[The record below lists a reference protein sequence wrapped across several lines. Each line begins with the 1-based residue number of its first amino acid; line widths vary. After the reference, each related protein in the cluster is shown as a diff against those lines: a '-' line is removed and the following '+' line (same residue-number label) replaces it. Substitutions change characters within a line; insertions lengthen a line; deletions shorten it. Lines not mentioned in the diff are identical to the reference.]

1 MNHGRPGFGGHMT
14 DHSHHIPV
22 AMDID
27 HHVMLSD
34 QMSSHM
40 NPNQITNQMVN
51 HCVPTEHRIVNP
63 HPHSF
68 QLPPQR
74 KRGPDKKVQIGEK
87 CQVCHEQAT
96 GFNYGAL
103 TCNPCKSFF
112 RRTIL
117 ENNLTQKCDRVVPC
131 DNRQIRRCIGCR
143 LAKCL
148 KVGMKQDYIR
158 QLRIRSIQRR
168 IDKIPKDKQ
177 LLKFSETLDP
187 FQENFLS
194 VLEGFWLIYR
204 DSATMNS
211 EVSIVT
217 NERAIME
224 RTVCDVIADF
234 GQKMSK
240 FKIPNPSFP
249 NSLEG
254 ISFVKDFV
262 DLHINMIMVF
272 LEAIPSIRWHQ
283 LQEDTKK
290 DIVKYVTMEIPLIRA
305 GSRFLCGIKTQE
317 DQFNKTGLSPKL
329 IGQMFELVGGF
340 CKMQPDSYETCLIAA
355 LCATSPDRGIRN
367 ATDYKILSNIQ
378 ETILEILR
386 IKLKIDRK
394 PMRVL
399 ASQIAYLQSLRS
411 YSYTAETEWFKFISH
426 KKKIISIQE
435 LQSDGNVSEEQSRGG
450 IEYLVSPSPRPSPIP
465 SPMRSSTIPSPMHT
479 MSHSPPMS
487 HGHYSP
493 DVRRQFSPPTQFSP
507 QFSPSSQRSPSTSMM
522 S

>member
-1 MNHGRPGFGGHMT
+1 MGHT
-14 DHSHHIPV
+14 
-22 AMDID
+22 
-27 HHVMLSD
+27 
-34 QMSSHM
+34 SSK
-40 NPNQITNQMVN
+40 
-51 HCVPTEHRIVNP
+51 
-63 HPHSF
+63 F
-68 QLPPQR
+68 L
-74 KRGPDKKVQIGEK
+74 
-87 CQVCHEQAT
+87 
-96 GFNYGAL
+96 F
-103 TCNPCKSFF
+103 
-112 RRTIL
+112 
-117 ENNLTQKCDRVVPC
+117 QKCDRVVPC

-249 NSLEG
+249 NPLEG

-283 LQEDTKK
+283 LQ
-290 DIVKYVTMEIPLIRA
+290 VT
-305 GSRFLCGIKTQE
+305 
-317 DQFNKTGLSPKL
+317 N
-329 IGQMFELVGGF
+329 
-340 CKMQPDSYETCLIAA
+340 
-355 LCATSPDRGIRN
+355 
-367 ATDYKILSNIQ
+367 
-378 ETILEILR
+378 
-386 IKLKIDRK
+386 
-394 PMRVL
+394 
-399 ASQIAYLQSLRS
+399 
-411 YSYTAETEWFKFISH
+411 
-426 KKKIISIQE
+426 
-435 LQSDGNVSEEQSRGG
+435 
-450 IEYLVSPSPRPSPIP
+450 
-465 SPMRSSTIPSPMHT
+465 
-479 MSHSPPMS
+479 
-487 HGHYSP
+487 
-493 DVRRQFSPPTQFSP
+493 
-507 QFSPSSQRSPSTSMM
+507 
-522 S
+522 

>member
-1 MNHGRPGFGGHMT
+1 
-14 DHSHHIPV
+14 
-22 AMDID
+22 
-27 HHVMLSD
+27 
-34 QMSSHM
+34 
-40 NPNQITNQMVN
+40 
-51 HCVPTEHRIVNP
+51 
-63 HPHSF
+63 
-68 QLPPQR
+68 
-74 KRGPDKKVQIGEK
+74 
-87 CQVCHEQAT
+87 
-96 GFNYGAL
+96 
-103 TCNPCKSFF
+103 
-112 RRTIL
+112 
-117 ENNLTQKCDRVVPC
+117 
-131 DNRQIRRCIGCR
+131 
-143 LAKCL
+143 
-148 KVGMKQDYIR
+148 
-158 QLRIRSIQRR
+158 
-168 IDKIPKDKQ
+168 
-177 LLKFSETLDP
+177 
-187 FQENFLS
+187 
-194 VLEGFWLIYR
+194 
-204 DSATMNS
+204 
-211 EVSIVT
+211 
-217 NERAIME
+217 
-224 RTVCDVIADF
+224 
-234 GQKMSK
+234 
-240 FKIPNPSFP
+240 
-249 NSLEG
+249 
-254 ISFVKDFV
+254 
-262 DLHINMIMVF
+262 MIMVF